1 MRLLAV
7 LIVLAAFGTA
17 GAVVMTGMLGDPEHA
32 SPAVLR
38 HLKQAL
44 EWLGGALGPL
54 AAGGLVMALG
64 ALLALWLWRR
74 TGRGR

>member
-17 GAVVMTGMLGDPEHA
+17 GGVVMTGTLGDPEHA
-32 SPAVLR
+32 SPAALR
-38 HLKQAL
+38 HLKLAL
-44 EWLGGALGPL
+44 DWLSGAVGPQ
-54 AAGGLVMALG
+54 AAGGAVMALG

-74 TGRGR
+74 TGRRR